1 MGYIV
6 VHISV
11 EQINNPWINIQL
23 SICLSIFISFLEVHI
38 IGYCM

>member
-23 SICLSIFISFLEVHI
+23 ASFLLDAKMARS
-38 IGYCM
+38 YY